1 MNRIRHTLAAAAA
14 SLALA
19 MPALAQSPIKAP
31 TKALRTTATAAASRA
46 ADKVATHV
54 ATTEA
59 AAGQQAAPPKAT
71 PKPAAKAAT
80 PAPAAKP
87 EAARAAASSRPAA
100 PAKSAGRAAATTAA
114 AAAAVDSA
122 RPTGGTSVARRGAA
136 NEMVFNREVYA
147 YPGAGRRDPF
157 ASLLKSGDLR
167 PLISDL
173 RLVTVI
179 YDATGRNSVAIMRDL
194 TTKDQYRVKTG
205 QQLGRMRVVQIRPRE
220 VVFSIDEFGFNRQET
235 LSLADDTTSARNR

>member
-1 MNRIRHTLAAAAA
+1 MNRIRLTLTAA

-19 MPALAQSPIKAP
+19 AVAAPAMAQSPVKAP
-31 TKALRTTATAAASRA
+31 TKAFRTTATAAATRA
-46 ADKVATHV
+46 AGKVAAHV
-54 ATTEA
+54 AETEA
-59 AAGQQAAPPKAT
+59 AGQAAPKT
-71 PKPAAKAAT
+71 KPAP

-87 EAARAAASSRPAA
+87 APSTAKPAAA
-100 PAKSAGRAAATTAA
+100 AAAKPASTP

-122 RPTGGTSVARRGAA
+122 RGAKGTSVSKRGATS
-136 NEMVFNREVYA
+136 EMVFQREVYS

-173 RLVTVI
+173 RLVAVI
-179 YDATGRNSVAIMRDL
+179 YDATGRNSVAILRDL

-205 QQLGRMRVVQIRPRE
+205 QTLGRMRVAQIQPKH
-220 VVFSIDEFGFNRQET
+220 VVFTIDEFGYNRQET
-235 LSLADDTTSARNR
+235 LSLTDTNTARNQ